1 MFEKIKKMF
10 ESKEKRIE
18 NLVSLL
24 IILII
29 TIIVINKIIEDDE
42 KIENKDYQNEVG
54 VELAQTEIISN
65 DLEKRLED
73 ILSKILDVGKVS
85 VLLTYKDEGT
95 INPIYNLNSSITT
108 TEENDGLGNSKIS
121 KSESLQKEI
130 VMKND
135 EDIILEK
142 KNMPILEGAII
153 TATRSERCKCEKQY
167 NICG

>member
-10 ESKEKRIE
+10 ETKEKRVE

-29 TIIVINKIIEDDE
+29 TLIVINKILDDE
-42 KIENKDYQNEVG
+42 NELTENIDYKNETG
-54 VELAQTEIISN
+54 VELAQTEMISN
-65 DLEKRLED
+65 DLEKRLEKSLSE
-73 ILSKILDVGKVS
+73 ILGVGNVS
-85 VLLTYKDEGT
+85 VLLTYKDDGL

-121 KSESLQKEI
+121 KSECLQKEVI
-130 VMKND
+130 TKND

-142 KNMPILEGAII
+142 RSMPILEGAII
-153 TATRSERCKCEKQY
+153 VATRCKRCKCEK
-167 NICG
+167 